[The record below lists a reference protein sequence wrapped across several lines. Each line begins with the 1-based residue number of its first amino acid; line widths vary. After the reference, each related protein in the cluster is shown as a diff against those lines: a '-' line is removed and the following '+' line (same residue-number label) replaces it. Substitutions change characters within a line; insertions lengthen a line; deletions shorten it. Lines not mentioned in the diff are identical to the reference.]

1 MEEEMKSITL
11 ETMIR
16 KMAVNFCSDLL
27 NPENGKENEKKKKGK
42 RCFRKRGRIGRAGD
56 GGFRR

>member
-1 MEEEMKSITL
+1 MKSITL

-16 KMAVNFCSDLL
+16 KMAVNFRSDLL